1 MRALSFAWL
10 LPFALACTSV
20 AANDSATETA
30 KFTLKSAPRI
40 EAAPQASAR
49 YTVNA
54 RFAREESAG
63 ELREGGGFALIGRFA
78 KVGQSC
84 DFTQI
89 FRDGFES
96 G

>member
-1 MRALSFAWL
+1 MRTLSFAWL
-10 LPFALACTSV
+10 SLVLVCHSV
-20 AANDSATETA
+20 AANDAAIESP
-30 KFTLKSAPRI
+30 KLTLKSTPRI
-40 EAAPQASAR
+40 EPAAQTSAR
-49 YTVNA
+49 YTLNA

>member
-1 MRALSFAWL
+1 MRTLSFAWM
-10 LPFALACTSV
+10 PFALACTSV
-20 AANDSATETA
+20 AANDAAIETPRL
-30 KFTLKSAPRI
+30 TLKSTPRI
-40 EAAPQASAR
+40 EAAPQTSAR
-49 YTVNA
+49 FTVNA